1 MILKLSIDTKR
12 EICDQNKSRSFLCNW
27 WYQIFEQLMEDF
39 PNEEP
44 KVSNIHI
51 DKKNVK
57 MNC

>member
-1 MILKLSIDTKR
+1 
-12 EICDQNKSRSFLCNW
+12 
-27 WYQIFEQLMEDF
+27 MEDI

-57 MNC
+57 NELLNSITIQL